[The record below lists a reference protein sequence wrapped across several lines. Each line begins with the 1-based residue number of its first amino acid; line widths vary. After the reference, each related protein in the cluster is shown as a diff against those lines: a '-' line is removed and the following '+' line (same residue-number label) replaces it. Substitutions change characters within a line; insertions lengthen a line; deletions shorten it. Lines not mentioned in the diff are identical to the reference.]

1 MRLFKRP
8 SKQPCIQAAAALLT
22 VALSSSSW
30 AQTECGSAVTIGGS
44 KISVASEAGND
55 TANLQCALDAATEQG
70 ISSIEL
76 TSSEYTVDNVT
87 ALGFR
92 GSVSGISKASTV
104 LKLAAGGVDCSAED
118 PSALRFYVGAPTI
131 ERMTIEAAELCG
143 ATGESASAIGFYS
156 NANSCADD
164 RTIFGN
170 VDRVVITGP
179 GSGVTDMIS
188 AVSMTKANVCDEI
201 VLGTLKVNRS
211 EISGLAHGVI
221 SSIGGEGQ
229 VDINFNTFTGMG
241 TSIAIANAN
250 QGSSIASN
258 TINYND
264 TANFANVE
272 GFGSVGILV
281 GGDAN
286 APTLNLTSIKK
297 NTFKNGNAGTAGYA
311 VLVGQEGT
319 KVAHS
324 MWVSSNRFEGV
335 EVSTAAMY
343 QRSAP
348 SAADLP
354 RDPLSYDTDF
364 ESFTSLEGWSA
375 WVNVFEQ
382 DCTTFRYGYAYSI
395 GAGDPVMVAVRADG
409 SDGKALNVFSDYNNP
424 DSFLTCLEANVQR
437 EIVLTSG
444 MIGDYRWSYN
454 VEEPEAVGSKT
465 FAQFRVIDPNT
476 NYSMAA
482 ESIVATAGSEDRQS
496 VEISLDD
503 SHVGMIL
510 QYGFSTKAVNDENSG
525 MLYDNVLLEAITD
538 FGQGGGGDGST
549 GGGDNGGGG
558 DGSTGGGDNGG
569 GSEPSGGGTGYGVAV
584 IDTDGAIVSGN
595 RFVGGAEAWIA
606 VDGSSLGTVSGWS
619 IVDNTFTGS
628 TAATDIALG
637 AETADAV
644 IGAGQDSPAY
654 ADAGSNDILDGSPV
668 NTDTD
673 ALTSAVSAQFMLEW
687 SLITGQ

>member
-8 SKQPCIQAAAALLT
+8 SKQSCIQAAAALLT

-55 TANLQCALDAATEQG
+55 TVNLQCALDAATEQG

-143 ATGESASAIGFYS
+143 ATGESASVIGFYS

-188 AVSMTKANVCDEI
+188 AVSMTKANVCDDI

-229 VDINFNTFTGMG
+229 VDINFNTFSGMG

-250 QGSSIASN
+250 QGSSIAGN
-258 TINYND
+258 TINFND
-264 TANFANVE
+264 TANFANVV

-311 VLVGQEGT
+311 VLVGQEGS

-335 EVSTAAMY
+335 EVTTASY
-343 QRSAP
+343 QRGAP

-364 ESFTSLEGWSA
+364 ESFTSLEGWLGY
-375 WVNVFEQ
+375 VNVFEE
-382 DCTTFRYGYAYSI
+382 DCATFVKEYAYTAI
-395 GAGDPVMVAVRADG
+395 GSGVGVRADG
-409 SDGKALNVFSDYNNP
+409 SDGKALNVYSDY
-424 DSFLTCLEANVQR
+424 DSSDLPGACLETSVYR
-437 EIVLTSG
+437 ETVLTSRN
-444 MIGDYRWSYN
+444 IGDYRWSFDVEFPESPGEQVFGFIRINSNAPDYFL
-454 VEEPEAVGSKT
+454 VEEVTVPSSSG
-465 FAQFRVIDPNT
+465 
-476 NYSMAA
+476 
-482 ESIVATAGSEDRQS
+482 RQS
-496 VEISLDD
+496 VEISLDE
-503 SHVGMIL
+503 SMAGML
-510 QYGFSTKAVNDENSG
+510 FQYGFVTFAVDYENSG

-538 FGQGGGGDGST
+538 FGQGGGGDGSA
-549 GGGDNGGGG
+549 GGGDNGGG

-595 RFVGGAEAWIA
+595 RFVGGAESWIA
-606 VDGSSLGTVSGWS
+606 VDGSSLGTVTGWS

-628 TAATDIALG
+628 NAVTDIALG

>member
-8 SKQPCIQAAAALLT
+8 SIRAVAALLT
-22 VALSSSSW
+22 VASSSASW

-55 TANLQCALDAATEQG
+55 TANLQCALDAATDQG

-76 TSSEYTVDNVT
+76 TGSEYTVDNVT

-92 GSVSGISKASTV
+92 GSIAGISKASTV

-131 ERMTIEAAELCG
+131 ERMTIEAEELCG
-143 ATGESASAIGFYS
+143 ATGESASVIGFYS

-179 GSGVTDMIS
+179 GAGVTDMIS

-211 EISGLAHGVI
+211 EISGLSHGVI

-258 TINYND
+258 IINYND

-311 VLVGQEGT
+311 VLVGQEGS

-324 MWVSSNRFEGV
+324 MWVASNRFEGV
-335 EVSTAAMY
+335 EVTTASY
-343 QRSAP
+343 QRGAP

-375 WVNVFEQ
+375 WINVFDE
-382 DCTTFRYGYAYSI
+382 DCVTPRYGYAYEI
-395 GAGDPVMVAVRADG
+395 GAGDPVQVAVRADG

-424 DSFLTCLEANVQR
+424 EGATACIEANVFR
-437 EIVLTSG
+437 EVSLTNG
-444 MIGDYRWSYN
+444 MIGDYRWSYY

-465 FAQFRVIDPNT
+465 FAQFRLIDPSN
-476 NYSMAA
+476 NYALAA
-482 ESIVATAGSEDRQS
+482 ESIVATAGSEEPQS
-496 VEISLDD
+496 VEISLDE
-503 SHVGMIL
+503 SQIGML
-510 QYGFSTKAVNDENSG
+510 FQYGFSTKSVNQENSG

-538 FGQGGGGDGST
+538 FGQGGGGDNGGGDGNT
-549 GGGDNGGGG
+549 GGGDN
-558 DGSTGGGDNGG
+558 G

-619 IVDNTFTGS
+619 IVDNTFAGS

-644 IGAGQDSPAY
+644 IGAGQNSPAY

-673 ALTSAVSAQFMLEW
+673 ALTSAVSTQFMLEW

>member
-1 MRLFKRP
+1 M
-8 SKQPCIQAAAALLT
+8 
-22 VALSSSSW
+22 
-30 AQTECGSAVTIGGS
+30 
-44 KISVASEAGND
+44 
-55 TANLQCALDAATEQG
+55 
-70 ISSIEL
+70 
-76 TSSEYTVDNVT
+76 
-87 ALGFR
+87 
-92 GSVSGISKASTV
+92 

-118 PSALRFYVGAPTI
+118 PSALRFYVGAPTV
-131 ERMTIEAAELCG
+131 ERMTIEAGELCG
-143 ATGESASAIGFYS
+143 GTGDSASAIGFYS

-164 RTIFGN
+164 RTVFGN
-170 VDRVVITGP
+170 VDRVVISGP
-179 GSGVTDMIS
+179 GTGVTDMIS

-250 QGSSIASN
+250 QGSSIAGN
-258 TINYND
+258 TINFND
-264 TANFANVE
+264 AANFANVE

-311 VLVGQEGT
+311 VLVGQEGS

-335 EVSTAAMY
+335 EVATASY
-343 QRSAP
+343 QRSAA

-364 ESFTSLEGWSA
+364 ESFSSLEGWSA
-375 WVNVFEQ
+375 WINVFDE
-382 DCTTFRYGYAYSI
+382 DCVTPRYGYAYEI
-395 GAGDPVMVAVRADG
+395 GAGDPVQVAVRADG

-424 DSFLTCLEANVQR
+424 EGATACIEANVFR
-437 EIVLTSG
+437 EVSLTNG
-444 MIGDYRWSYN
+444 MIGDYRWSYY

-465 FAQFRVIDPNT
+465 FAQFRLIDPSQ
-476 NYSMAA
+476 NYSLAA
-482 ESIVATAGSEDRQS
+482 ESIVATAGSEDLQS
-496 VEISLDD
+496 VEISLDE
-503 SHVGMIL
+503 SQIGML
-510 QYGFSTKAVNDENSG
+510 FQYGFSTKSVNQENSG

-606 VDGSSLGTVSGWS
+606 VDGSSLGTVTGWS

>member
-1 MRLFKRP
+1 MR
-8 SKQPCIQAAAALLT
+8 SI
-22 VALSSSSW
+22 VALTTTLFSLCFASASN
-30 AQTECGSAVTIGGS
+30 AQTECGGSVTIGGS

-55 TANLQCALDAATEQG
+55 TANLQCALDAAIEQG
-70 ISSIEL
+70 ISKIEL
-76 TSSEYTVDNVT
+76 TSSDYTIDSVT

-92 GSVSGISKASTV
+92 GSLSGISKSGTR
-104 LKLAAGGVDCSAED
+104 LTLAAGGVDCAADD

-131 ERMTIEAAELCG
+131 ERMTIEAEELCG
-143 ATGESASAIGFYS
+143 GTGETGSAIGFYS
-156 NANSCADD
+156 NANSCSSD

-179 GSGVTDMIS
+179 GASVTDMIS
-188 AVSMTKANVCDEI
+188 AVSMSKANVCDDI

-211 EISGLAHGVI
+211 EISGLAHGVV

-250 QGSSIASN
+250 QGSSIAGN

-264 TANFANVE
+264 AANFANID

-311 VLVGQEGT
+311 VLVGQESK

-324 MWVSSNRFEGV
+324 MWISSNRFEGI
-335 EVSTAAMY
+335 EVASASY

-354 RDPLSYDTDF
+354 REPLDYDTDF

-375 WVNVFEQ
+375 WINVFEE
-382 DCTTFRYGYAYSI
+382 DCVTPRYGYAYEI
-395 GAGDPVMVAVRADG
+395 GAGDPVQVAVRADG
-409 SDGKALNVFSDYNNP
+409 SDGKALNIFSDYNNAEGA
-424 DSFLTCLEANVQR
+424 TACIEANVFR
-437 EIVLTSG
+437 EVSLTSG
-444 MIGDYRWSYN
+444 MIGDYRWSFN

-465 FAQFRVIDPNT
+465 FAQFRLIDPSN
-476 NYSMAA
+476 NYSLAA
-482 ESIVATAGSEDRQS
+482 ESIVATAGSEERQS

-503 SHVGMIL
+503 SQIGML
-510 QYGFSTKAVNDENSG
+510 FQYGFSNKAVNQENSG

-538 FGQGGGGDGST
+538 FGQGGGDNGT
-549 GGGDNGGGG
+549 GGGDNG
-558 DGSTGGGDNGG
+558 TGGGDNGTGG

-606 VDGSSLGTVSGWS
+606 VDGASLGTVSGWS
-619 IVDNTFTGS
+619 IVDNTFAGS
-628 TAATDIALG
+628 TSATDIALG
-637 AETADAV
+637 AETVDAV
-644 IGAGQDSPAY
+644 VGSGQNAPLY
-654 ADAGSNDILDGSPV
+654 ADEGSNDVLEGSPV
-668 NTDTD
+668 NTDTGT
-673 ALTSAVSAQFMLEW
+673 LTSAVSTQFMLEW